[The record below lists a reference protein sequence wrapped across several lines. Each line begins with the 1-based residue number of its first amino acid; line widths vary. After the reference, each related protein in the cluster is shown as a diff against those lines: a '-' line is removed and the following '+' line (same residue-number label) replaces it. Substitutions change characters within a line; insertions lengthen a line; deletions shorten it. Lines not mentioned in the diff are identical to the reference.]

1 MNRNDNTVG
10 SVNKRLSETMFRLD
24 IQSNSCN
31 TEQKVFTVILCL
43 LLFGP
48 FIFLLPFLIS
58 GNVVAAIV
66 GLFASWGIGILY
78 ALTRKK
84 RIINNIFKVKSDDF
98 NTEKIVVSDMDIFDS
113 IDKSSILSIGVDGKI
128 DSQFYTIL
136 YNWLNN
142 LNLLKDGKLKVYC
155 LNGVQ
160 FKKKYNVSGISDDSS
175 ILFILSNDLNL
186 NDSNREQFIEQRVL
200 FGSFLDEVLNL
211 YNK

>member
-1 MNRNDNTVG
+1 
-10 SVNKRLSETMFRLD
+10 MF
-24 IQSNSCN
+24 IF
-31 TEQKVFTVILCL
+31 VWAFY
-43 LLFGP
+43 
-48 FIFLLPFLIS
+48 FLLPFLIS
-58 GNVVAAIV
+58 GNVVIAVV
-66 GLFASWGIGILY
+66 GLFASWTIGILY

-98 NTEKIVVSDMDIFDS
+98 NTEKVVVSDMNVFDS
-113 IDKSSILSIGVDGKI
+113 IDKSSILSIGIDGKI

-160 FKKKYNVSGISDDSS
+160 FKEKYNVNGISDDSS
-175 ILFILSNDLNL
+175 ILFILLDDLNL
-186 NDSNREQFIEQRVL
+186 NDSNREQFIEQRIL
-200 FGSFLDEVLNL
+200 FGLFLDEVLNL